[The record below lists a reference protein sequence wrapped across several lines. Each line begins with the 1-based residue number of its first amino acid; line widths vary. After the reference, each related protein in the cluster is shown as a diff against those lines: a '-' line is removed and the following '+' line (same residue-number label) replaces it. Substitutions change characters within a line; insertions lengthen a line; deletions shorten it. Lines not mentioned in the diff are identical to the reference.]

1 MDYFVYI
8 ILCSDNTYYTG
19 ITNNLDARML
29 AHNTSKTGAKYTR
42 GRRPVTLKYYEN
54 CGTKSD
60 ALKMEVVIKKMNRSE
75 KQDLIKTLSK

>member
-19 ITNNLDARML
+19 ITNNVDARIL

-42 GRRPVTLKYYEN
+42 GRRPVTLKFFEN
-54 CGTKSD
+54 CGTKGD
-60 ALKMEVVIKKMNRSE
+60 ALKREVEIKKMSRSKKE
-75 KQDLIKTLSK
+75 LLIKTLSK